1 MALAEYRS
9 AGMTYGIPKV
19 FAVLFKAKAPLA
31 EIKQYLQDETV
42 MNALKKVNSD
52 DSLNTSSSVIK
63 AVFALYRRKDTLT
76 EGSLQSYYDFIL
88 GDGKNVVDSL
98 YEDIITADKGGSW
111 KDFVDTLNMLIYR
124 SKPAAAATQPMQAPV
139 TPTNPPSIASS
150 VPASEPSIGSS
161 ASGTSALTTSALT
174 TSALTTSGLT
184 TSTKPRITLKAKA
197 PSVASTTTVT
207 SVTSVTSGS
216 STATLASGA
225 SGVSGASGTST
236 STDFSAKGGLSAG
249 YKIHIKDD
257 SLNKEK
263 HKDSAL
269 KDVHNTR
276 AKLLVIDIESCT
288 DVIYPVAIDL
298 APESTNQDILD
309 YIVKVLTEASQ
320 KNLKCHT
327 STSYHVFTI
336 RAMTDSSRVLYI
348 SVAK

>member
-111 KDFVDTLNMLIYR
+111 KDFVDTLNMLMYR
-124 SKPAAAATQPMQAPV
+124 SKPAAAATQPIQAPV
-139 TPTNPPSIASS
+139 NPPNPTYPPSIASS

-161 ASGTSALTTSALT
+161 ASGTSALT

-216 STATLASGA
+216 STATIASGA
-225 SGVSGASGTST
+225 SGASGTST